1 MDAPLTRFQH
11 YRACLLLSSSHLGP
25 LDDVVAAAAA
35 AADADAGD
43 GPYQTSFAAD
53 DYLKES
59 NVPQHVVVDD
69 VAAVVGSYVRLVAKP
84 SVLASKGSTRL
95 SSN

>member
-25 LDDVVAAAAA
+25 LDDVVAAV
-35 AADADAGD
+35 ADADAGD
-43 GPYQTSFAAD
+43 GPCQTSFAAD

-84 SVLASKGSTRL
+84 SALASKGSTRL